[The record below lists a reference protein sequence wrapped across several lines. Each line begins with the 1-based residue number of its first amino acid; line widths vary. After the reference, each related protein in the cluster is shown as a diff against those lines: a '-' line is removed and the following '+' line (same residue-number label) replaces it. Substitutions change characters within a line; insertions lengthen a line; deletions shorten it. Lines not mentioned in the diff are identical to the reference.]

1 MEYLK
6 INKESIQNLV
16 GLEDL
21 LYDIEGKGANLV
33 KIYRAL
39 VTLRTVLDQIN
50 GDNQEQ
56 ENKEEVKDG

>member
-1 MEYLK
+1 MEYFK
-6 INKESIQNLV
+6 INNICMELLV
-16 GLEDL
+16 NLEDL

-39 VTLRTVLDQIN
+39 LTIRAVLEQIN
-50 GDNQEQ
+50 EDNQEQ

>member
-16 GLEDL
+16 GLEEL

-50 GDNQEQ
+50 EDNQEQ